1 MITLENWRL
10 TLESWRLI
18 LEHQRLTF
26 MSNRLTL
33 VAQWLILES
42 VSRESQPGVLEVQTE
57 ILENHVGAVE
67 YLPGAA
73 EP

>member
-1 MITLENWRL
+1 LKLI
-10 TLESWRLI
+10 LESWRLF
-18 LEHQRLTF
+18 LEHQRLAF
-26 MSNRLTL
+26 MSHRLTL

-42 VSRESQPGVLEVQTE
+42 VSRESHPAALEVQTE
-57 ILENHVGAVE
+57 VLENHVGAME